1 MQLLEKAGDVAT
13 ALLVSAVMG
22 IFGGIMWLVRRVIT
36 NQSQIE
42 MMHKSLEYRDEM
54 LQTSLKSRDKRLDE
68 IRDDMKAMR
77 QRMDGNP

>member
-22 IFGGIMWLVRRVIT
+22 ISGGIMWLVRRVIT

-42 MMHKSLEYRDEM
+42 MLNKSLEY
-54 LQTSLKSRDKRLDE
+54 RDKRLDE
-68 IRDDMKAMR
+68 IRDDMRAIR
-77 QRMDGNP
+77 QRMDGKP

>member
-13 ALLVSAVMG
+13 ALLVSAVTG
-22 IFGGIMWLVRRVIT
+22 IAVGIMWLVRRVIT

-42 MMHKSLEYRDEM
+42 MLHKSLEYRDQM

>member
-42 MMHKSLEYRDEM
+42 MLHKSLEYRDQM